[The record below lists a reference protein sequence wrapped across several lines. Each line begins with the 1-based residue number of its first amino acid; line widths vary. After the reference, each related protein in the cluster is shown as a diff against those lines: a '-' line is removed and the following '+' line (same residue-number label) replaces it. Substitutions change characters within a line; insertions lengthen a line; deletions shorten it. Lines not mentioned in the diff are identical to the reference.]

1 MPEFCYTARCAT
13 GEDITGTLNAAGH
26 REALAMLSARGLF
39 PLKVDA
45 AKSGDFLSGWSF
57 KRRVS
62 TEVLSA
68 SLSQLG
74 DLLEN
79 GVPLLASL
87 KILADEAPNATLKD
101 VLQSV
106 HDQVAE
112 GVGLDDAMAR
122 HPNVFS
128 NLTISLVRAGMEGA
142 FLEEALRRVAGF
154 LERQEEM
161 KGRVFGAMIYPVFLC
176 VVGSIVT
183 VMLVLFFVPK
193 FQPLFDQLERTGSGL
208 PMATTAL
215 LAISEGLKAYGIMI
229 LVGIVGLI
237 VLVNQMLQKESVQ
250 RRLDAWKLKLPI
262 AGKILHNAAVSRF
275 CRVLGTLLGNGVPI
289 LKSLRISSQSSGNRL
304 LSEAILESADN
315 VSSGESLAGPL
326 AASGLIPKNLM
337 AMISVAEES
346 NSLETVLTNISDR
359 TDKQIERQLNVM
371 IRLIEPIMLVL
382 IGGVV
387 MFILVALL
395 LPVFDASTSV
405 G

>member
-1 MPEFCYTARCAT
+1 
-13 GEDITGTLNAAGH
+13 
-26 REALAMLSARGLF
+26 MLSARGLF
-39 PLKVDA
+39 PLKVDLK
-45 AKSGDFLSGWSF
+45 KSANLLAGFSW
-57 KRRVS
+57 RRKVS

-87 KILADEAPNATLKD
+87 KILADQAPNATLKE
-101 VLQSV
+101 VMQNV

-112 GVGLDDAMAR
+112 GAGLDVAMAK
-122 HPNVFS
+122 HPAIFS
-128 NLTISLVRAGMEGA
+128 SLTISLVRAGMEGA

-161 KGRVFGAMIYPVFLC
+161 KGRVFGAMVYPAFLC
-176 VVGSIVT
+176 VVGSVVT

-193 FQPLFDQLERTGSGL
+193 FQPLFDQLERTGTGL
-208 PMATTAL
+208 PMATTLL
-215 LAISEGLKAYGIMI
+215 LAISDGLKAYGLFI
-229 LVGIVGLI
+229 LAGIVGLI
-237 VLVNQMLQKESVQ
+237 VFVNQMLQKETVQ
-250 RRLDAWKLKLPI
+250 KRMDAWKLKLPI

-289 LKSLRISSQSSGNRL
+289 LRSLQISSQSSGNRL
-304 LSEAILESADN
+304 LSEAIVESANN

-326 AASGLIPKNLM
+326 AASGLIPPNLM